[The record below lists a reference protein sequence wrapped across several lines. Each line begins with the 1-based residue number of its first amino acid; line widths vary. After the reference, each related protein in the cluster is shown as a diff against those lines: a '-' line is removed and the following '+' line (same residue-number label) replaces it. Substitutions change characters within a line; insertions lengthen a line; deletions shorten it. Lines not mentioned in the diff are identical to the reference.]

1 MKKMLLTIVLLFCT
15 GLMVQNV
22 LSKDICSSDD
32 PLYIPIPPMRDPIPT
47 TTGTPKPLSL
57 VQDIEA
63 VYCGGVLTIE
73 SNIDAGVAE
82 IVVTNVYTG
91 EQWYDSI
98 NGYGSVSLF
107 IYDAPGDYE
116 IIVTNDKCT
125 YRGMFVL

>member
-1 MKKMLLTIVLLFCT
+1 MKKKLLTIVLLFCT

-32 PLYIPIPPMRDPIPT
+32 PLYIPIPPLRDPVP
-47 TTGTPKPLSL
+47 TTGTPIPLSL

-63 VYCGGVLTIE
+63 LYCGGVLTIE

-98 NGYGSVSLF
+98 NGCGSVSLF
-107 IYDAPGDYE
+107 LYETPGDYE

-125 YRGMFVL
+125 YRGTFVL

>member
-1 MKKMLLTIVLLFCT
+1 MKKNLLTIVLLFCT

-32 PLYIPIPPMRDPIPT
+32 PTYIPIPPLRDPIPT

-63 VYCGGVLTIE
+63 VYYGGVLTIE

-107 IYDAPGDYE
+107 ICDAPGDYE
-116 IIVTNDKCT
+116 IIVTNDRCT

>member
-1 MKKMLLTIVLLFCT
+1 MKKNLFVLVMLLCSVL
-15 GLMVQNV
+15 MAQSVS
-22 LSKDICSSDD
+22 SKENSSCDD
-32 PLYIPIPPMRDPIPT
+32 PTYIPIPPLSDPIPT
-47 TTGTPKPLSL
+47 TGNPKPLSL

-63 VYCGGVLTIE
+63 LYCGGVLTIE

-107 IYDAPGDYE
+107 ICDAPGDYE